1 MLDLLPDDHAQ
12 FADQLLVA
20 AVASMVASKS
30 QEPFPSRVFRAG
42 KRSPCRGAEVRTWE
56 CGVFRVVSLMHTLVI
71 MPSGP
76 HRTEGGSCVPG
87 GGSGIFDPTVQNSH
101 LPGLI
106 TSSAPA
112 AHAHTSVTRMRMAVA
127 PIAVAARIFALPP
140 DCCRS
145 AHQASPEPRVRTS
158 DRCGVDCGRFHR

>member
-1 MLDLLPDDHAQ
+1 MLDSLPDDHAQ

-20 AVASMVASKS
+20 VVASMVVSKS

-42 KRSPCRGAEVRTWE
+42 KRSPCRGKEVRTWE
-56 CGVFRVVSLMHTLVI
+56 CGIFRLVSLMHTVVI

-76 HRTEGGSCVPG
+76 HRIDGGSCVPG
-87 GGSGIFDPTVQNSH
+87 GGSGIVDSTVQNSH

-112 AHAHTSVTRMRMAVA
+112 AHAHASVTRMRMAVA
-127 PIAVAARIFALPP
+127 PTAVAARIFCLCSLRIA
-140 DCCRS
+140 
-145 AHQASPEPRVRTS
+145 
-158 DRCGVDCGRFHR
+158 VDQ